1 MFLEFK
7 GMFPGGFCLG
17 GLSESGMP
25 LWNATLATRGSHGP
39 YRLGGPGVLMD
50 HTAWVNPKVLR
61 PTAWV
66 DPNVPRADRVG
77 GPECSQGRPRVV
89 VCGMCPERR

>member
-1 MFLEFK
+1 
-7 GMFPGGFCLG
+7 MFPGGFCLG

-66 DPNVPRADRVG
+66 DPNVPRAGREWWCAECVQNADRLN
-77 GPECSQGRPRVV
+77 SRVYST
-89 VCGMCPERR
+89 PP